1 MKAFLQN
8 NDIEMYSTYNEGKS
22 VFTERSIITLKNRI
36 CKSLTSISKN
46 VYTDKLND
54 IVNKCNNTYHKAIKM
69 KPVNVKSNTNTD
81 SSKEINDKGP
91 KIKVSGI
98 VITLKYKSFLKRF
111 TLQIGLK
118 KFL

>member
-22 VFTERSIITLKNRI
+22 VFTERSIITIKNRI
-36 CKSLTSISKN
+36 HKSLTSISKN
-46 VYTDKLND
+46 FYTDKLND

-69 KPVNVKSNTNTD
+69 KPVNVKSSTHTD

-91 KIKVSGI
+91 KIKVSDI
-98 VITLKYKSFLKRF
+98 VIKLKYKRILKRF

>member
-22 VFTERSIITLKNRI
+22 VITERPIITLEDRI
-36 CKSLTSISKN
+36 YKYLTSIPKN

-69 KPVNVKSNTNTD
+69 KPVNVKSNTHTD

-91 KIKVSGI
+91 KIKVSSI
-98 VITLKYKSFLKRF
+98 VITLKYKSFLKKF

>member
-8 NDIEMYSTYNEGKS
+8 NDIEVYSTYNEGKS
-22 VFTERSIITLKNRI
+22 VFTERSIITIKNRI
-36 CKSLTSISKN
+36 HKSLTSISKN

-69 KPVNVKSNTNTD
+69 KPVNVKSSTHTD

-91 KIKVSGI
+91 KIKVSDI
-98 VITLKYKSFLKRF
+98 VIKLKYKRFLKRF